1 MLTNTLPM
9 GIDADKARRDLM
21 RLALEHRA
29 QLWGFLMGLTK
40 DPQKAEDL
48 FQNTYLILCEKWEQY
63 RPGTNFM
70 AWARQI
76 ARYEFL
82 ASVDPDRRP
91 FLTAEMEV
99 LELALQASETREA
112 PSLRRDALRRC
123 LDRLPDARGRRVLEL
138 RYGQGLSGTRVAK
151 EVDVSLNALYTLLS
165 RVRRA
170 LQDCVERQLRAEE
183 AGA

>member
-1 MLTNTLPM
+1 M
-9 GIDADKARRDLM
+9 GIDADRARRELM

-48 FQNTYLILCEKWEQY
+48 FQNTYLILCEKWDQY
-63 RPGTNFM
+63 KPGTHFM

-76 ARYEFL
+76 ARFEFL
-82 ASVDPDRRP
+82 ASVDPGRRS
-91 FLTAEMEV
+91 FVTAETEV
-99 LELALQASETREA
+99 LELALQASEREEA

-123 LDRLPDARGRRVLEL
+123 LDQLPDARGRRVLEL
-138 RYGQGLSGTRVAK
+138 RYGQGLSGDRVAR
-151 EVDVSLNALYTLLS
+151 EVDLSTNALYTLLS
-165 RVRRA
+165 RVRRV
-170 LQDCVERQLRAEE
+170 LQDCVERRLRVEE

>member
-1 MLTNTLPM
+1 M
-9 GIDADKARRDLM
+9 GIDSDRARRELM

-48 FQNTYLILCEKWEQY
+48 FQNTYLVLCEKWEQY

-91 FLTAEMEV
+91 FLTAETEV
-99 LELALQASETREA
+99 LELALHAAEREEA
-112 PSLRRDALRRC
+112 PSLRRDALRHC
-123 LDRLPDARGRRVLEL
+123 LDQLPDARGRRVLEL
-138 RYGQGLSGTRVAK
+138 RYGQGLPGDRVARD
-151 EVDVSLNALYTLLS
+151 VDLSLNALYTLLS

-170 LQDCVERQLRAEE
+170 LQDCVERRLRVEE

>member
-1 MLTNTLPM
+1 M
-9 GIDADKARRDLM
+9 GMDTDRARRELM

-48 FQNTYLILCEKWEQY
+48 FQNTYLILCEKWDQY

-91 FLTAEMEV
+91 FLTAETEV
-99 LELALQASETREA
+99 LELALHAAEREEA
-112 PSLRRDALRRC
+112 PSVRRDALRRC
-123 LDRLPDARGRRVLEL
+123 LDQLPDARGRRVLEL
-138 RYGQGLSGTRVAK
+138 RYGQGLPGERVAR
-151 EVDVSLNALYTLLS
+151 EVDLSMNALYTLLS

-170 LQDCVERQLRAEE
+170 LQDCVERRLRTEE

>member
-1 MLTNTLPM
+1 M
-9 GIDADKARRDLM
+9 GTDPDLGRRELM

-29 QLWGFLMGLTK
+29 QLWGFLMGLAK

-63 RPGTNFM
+63 RPGSNFM

-82 ASVDPDRRP
+82 ASVDPERRP

-99 LELALQASETREA
+99 LEGALDAAAREDAA
-112 PSLRRDALRRC
+112 PSLRREALKRC
-123 LDRLPDARGRRVLEL
+123 LDQLPEARGRRVLEL
-138 RYGQGLSGTRVAK
+138 RYGEGLPGERVAK
-151 EVDVSLNALYTLLS
+151 ELDLSLNALYTLLS
-165 RVRRA
+165 RMRRA
-170 LQDCVERQLRAEE
+170 LQDCIERRLRAEE